1 MDLQHEQRL
10 TVVEQR
16 AKSNSHRIEQLEKI
30 TTEIHEL
37 SKNMLLLC
45 EQSKNT
51 SEDVRE
57 LKNRVGNIEDEPGSK
72 HRFMVE
78 KLWGGSVWSTWHSIS
93 GRNFIFINTCK
104 IGGI

>member
-1 MDLQHEQRL
+1 MDLEHEQRL
-10 TVVEQR
+10 TTVEQR
-16 AKSNSHRIEQLEKI
+16 AKSNSHRIEQLEEI

-57 LKNRVGNIEDEPGSK
+57 LKNRVGNIEDEPGAK
-72 HRFMVE
+72 HRFMME
-78 KLWGGSVWSTWHSIS
+78 KLWGAVYGALGTALA
-93 GRNFIFINTCK
+93 
-104 IGGI
+104 GGILYLLTLVK

>member
-16 AKSNSHRIEQLEKI
+16 AKSNSHRIEQLEEI

-78 KLWGGSVWSTWHSIS
+78 KLWGAVYGALGTALA
-93 GRNFIFINTCK
+93 
-104 IGGI
+104 GGILYLLTLVK